1 MNKNY
6 KVERG
11 PDGVYWLSVDPF
23 MHDIM
28 EALELLMKMDIS
40 ELSEDDQNEI
50 NMRILGLKAIYTM
63 MGSLIQEKT
72 LETLRGQHNATVD
85 ENSQLH

>member
-6 KVERG
+6 RVERG
-11 PDGVYWLSVDPF
+11 PDGVHWLSVDPF
-23 MHDIM
+23 MHDIRD
-28 EALELLMKMDIS
+28 ALELMMQMDVS
-40 ELSEDDQNEI
+40 TLSEGDQNEI

-72 LETLRGQHNATVD
+72 LENLRDQHNINSEGATI
-85 ENSQLH
+85 Q